1 MKNSPN
7 FFKATLVASAVA
19 VAAGNAY
26 GQDARP
32 SFVPGDVPSATPCDG
47 PISLFDWAQ
56 NVTDM
61 DDETSGLRFR
71 VINLSNPEI
80 FLEQPFVSWPSRTL
94 TYQLAPGLEG
104 VQSSTVTAV
113 LTDITST
120 AEDDSDTSEP
130 VTWVIPAEGCN
141 DADAD
146 GIEDSADPDVDLTDS
161 DGDGMPDATDPDDDN
176 DGLSDADE
184 GDGTV
189 DTDADGI
196 PDSLD
201 EDSDD
206 DGIPD
211 ADETGDEDNDGIPD
225 SQEPEGT
232 DVSTDTDGDGFTD
245 DIDTDDDNDGLS
257 DVEEGDGEIDTD
269 GDGIPDSLDPDSD
282 NDGIG
287 DNQSPTD
294 TDGDGITDDI
304 DPDDDNDGLPDTE
317 EGDGDVDTDG
327 DGLPDSLD
335 PDSDNDGIGD
345 NQSPDTDGDG
355 ITDDLDSD
363 DDNDGLADTEEGDG
377 EVDTDGDGLPDSLD
391 PDSNND
397 GIGDGEDAGPISD
410 DPETGDDA
418 DATDATIRT
427 GLRGVGSVFDP
438 LLVLLAAVTG
448 GGLFRRKLN
457 RSRKADKSGS

>member
-61 DDETSGLRFR
+61 DDEASGLRFR
-71 VINLSNPEI
+71 VIELSNPEI

-104 VQSSTVTAV
+104 FQSSTVTAV

-120 AEDDSDTSEP
+120 VEDGSDTSEP

-141 DADAD
+141 DADGD
-146 GIEDSADPDVDLTDS
+146 GIEDSVDPDVDMTDS
-161 DGDGMPDATDPDDDN
+161 DGDGMPDTTDPDDHN

-201 EDSDD
+201 EDSDA

-225 SQEPEGT
+225 SQEPEDT
-232 DVSTDTDGDGFTD
+232 DVSTDTDGDGLTD
-245 DIDTDDDNDGLS
+245 DIDPDDDNDGLT
-257 DVEEGDGEIDTD
+257 DIEEGDGEIDTD
-269 GDGIPDSLDPDSD
+269 GDGIPDSRDPDSD

-317 EGDGDVDTDG
+317 E
-327 DGLPDSLD
+327 LSL
-335 PDSDNDGIGD
+335 IH
-345 NQSPDTDGDG
+345 
-355 ITDDLDSD
+355 I
-363 DDNDGLADTEEGDG
+363 
-377 EVDTDGDGLPDSLD
+377 
-391 PDSNND
+391 
-397 GIGDGEDAGPISD
+397 
-410 DPETGDDA
+410 
-418 DATDATIRT
+418 
-427 GLRGVGSVFDP
+427 
-438 LLVLLAAVTG
+438 
-448 GGLFRRKLN
+448 
-457 RSRKADKSGS
+457 